1 MKYLFNENDFRIFL
15 KRYENASF
23 SNDKK
28 SIIETALNQSLFTS
42 QQAKLILS
50 NISFENDKKEL
61 ICKLYNNLIDPQ
73 NYEELLD
80 TLSFSKDE
88 IRKWIQSTPIPNNNF
103 NNNCNNFNNNNDQNT
118 NFDNYNNDNNF
129 NNNNNNNFNNN
140 NNNNF
145 NYNNNN
151 NFNNNNNNNFNN
163 NNNNNF
169 NNNNNNNNSFN
180 NNNNNNFNNSNNNA
194 VNHQILNETAFKKNL
209 ALFKNESFFSTQLP
223 IFENILKF
231 YFLNCNQAVQ
241 FIKILSFGNDK
252 IKAFVIVYPYLTD
265 PQNYE
270 KILDAMTFDSEKNT
284 ARSLINS
291 LPSYYVPIQN
301 NNFNGN
307 FNNNSNGNFNNN
319 FNGDY

>member
-1 MKYLFNENDFRIFL
+1 MKYLFNENDFSLFL

-50 NISFENDKKEL
+50 NISFENEKKEL
-61 ICKLYNNLIDPQ
+61 ICKLYNNLVDPQ

-88 IRKWIQSTPIPNNNF
+88 IRKWIQSTPIPNNNY
-103 NNNCNNFNNNNDQNT
+103 NNSSNNFNYNNNQ
-118 NFDNYNNDNNF
+118 
-129 NNNNNNNFNNN
+129 NNNFNNN
-140 NNNNF
+140 NNYNFNNNNQNNNF
-145 NYNNNN
+145 NNYNNNN

-163 NNNNNF
+163 NNNNFNNDNYNNF
-169 NNNNNNNNSFN
+169 NNNNNSNFIPNNT
-180 NNNNNNFNNSNNNA
+180 

-252 IKAFVIVYPYLTD
+252 IKAFGIIYPYLTD

-307 FNNNSNGNFNNN
+307 FNNNFNGN
-319 FNGDY
+319 Y